1 MSHFNEFRTNFGI
14 EYIHKDDFPNALSY
28 NRFVELIPRLFIPF
42 NMLVHMLFGEET
54 GTYFIDATAI
64 KACHNKRQYRN
75 KTFAGLAKQG
85 KSSMGFFYGFK
96 LHLVINEKGEFIA
109 LKMTKGN
116 VDDRV
121 PVPDLTKDLSG
132 FIYADKGYIKQNLFL
147 NLYERRLKM
156 VHGIKKNMPNKLID
170 LKEKIILRK
179 RNIIETVFDYLKNKM
194 NLEHTR
200 HRSPIKAFVHI
211 LSTFIS
217 YCLKTNKPSINYSFD
232 LSLNYSLIPN

>member
-1 MSHFNEFRTNFGI
+1 
-14 EYIHKDDFPNALSY
+14 
-28 NRFVELIPRLFIPF
+28 
-42 NMLVHMLFGEET
+42 
-54 GTYFIDATAI
+54 
-64 KACHNKRQYRN
+64 
-75 KTFAGLAKQG
+75 
-85 KSSMGFFYGFK
+85 MGFFYGFK

-147 NLYERRLKM
+147 NLYARGLKM

-170 LKEKIILRK
+170 LKEK
-179 RNIIETVFDYLKNKM
+179 M
-194 NLEHTR
+194 SLEHTR
-200 HRSPIKAFVHI
+200 HRSPINAFVHI

-217 YCLKTNKPSINYSFD
+217 YCLKENKPSINYDFD